1 MKKLLL
7 IAAAALALCLAACD
21 KDNGGGSSS
30 SAGFK
35 AVKYSNLMFD
45 IVHFAQE
52 LTPTFEDGKLVK
64 IVEKGWNSTT
74 WTEDGKP
81 ANIILSRESVYTLK
95 WDDKTKK
102 ISGTI
107 SDKYYDEESGKLV
120 PAEKTETI
128 SGTFDADG
136 KLTSYSDGFFNKS
149 YTYSGKQLTKVDEY
163 NYSWEGG
170 NIVRHDVWNT
180 TYANVTYGDEEYKVP
195 AHADILKGFM
205 VSGDIMV
212 VLGLCGET
220 CKKIP
225 VSHTEITPGEYGSS
239 MHYVFS
245 YKKDA
250 SGRLVS
256 ITRQLTDA
264 TTGEPIGDSHVERW
278 EIIY

>member
-1 MKKLLL
+1 MKKLLF

-102 ISGTI
+102 
-107 SDKYYDEESGKLV
+107 
-120 PAEKTETI
+120 I

-264 TTGEPIGDSHVERW
+264 TTGEPIDGSHVERW